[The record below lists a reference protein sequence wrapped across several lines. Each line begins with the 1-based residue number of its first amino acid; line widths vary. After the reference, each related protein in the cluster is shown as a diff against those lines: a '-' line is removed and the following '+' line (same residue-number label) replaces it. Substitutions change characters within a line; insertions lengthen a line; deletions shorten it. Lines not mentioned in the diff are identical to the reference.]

1 MKELHAIVRGRVQL
15 VMFRDFSQ
23 RSARKLG
30 LRGFVRNRDDGSVEI
45 LAQGPQAA
53 LEKLIGLLHK
63 GPLLSRVDRVDTEW
77 IDEQKSSFDS
87 FSIVLE

>member
-30 LRGFVRNRDDGSVEI
+30 LTGLVRNLHDGSVEVV
-45 LAQGPQAA
+45 AQGDQQKLELLLQA
-53 LEKLIGLLHK
+53 LHR
-63 GPLLSRVDRVDTEW
+63 GPLLAHVEGVESEVRDSTHTFET
-77 IDEQKSSFDS
+77 FDIS
-87 FSIVLE
+87 YE